1 MPAFSAYAPT
11 PDLAQ
16 SFLGGVRLAQDA
28 QQHAQQ
34 IQLQREKLAQ
44 AAQQAEM
51 ELMAKREAAQQQQLR
66 QQQEMEIE
74 KAYKQAQI
82 GLRQREVDESAKV
95 LEFKTQQAAQHAF
108 IQQTAQQRIA
118 RGEDPV
124 NVYQELGPQMGIG
137 LPSGLFR
144 PPTRELL
151 KEPRLVD
158 VGGRK
163 AAEMQAGHFAFLP
176 RDPRDPS
183 EMTTETEVIPATRG
197 RAAVPETT
205 EGGFLGIG
213 SRTVPAVPAVPA
225 TRERR
230 ITRHI
235 PVGQSHKAAPPKSAI
250 AYLREHPRTRDAFDA
265 WYGEGMADNYLE
277 E

>member
-183 EMTTETEVIPATRG
+183 EMTTETEVIPGTKA
-197 RAAVPETT
+197 RAEIPETT
-205 EGGFLGIG
+205 EGGFFGFG
-213 SRTVPAVPAVPA
+213 GHKFPAVPAVPA
-225 TRERR
+225 TNARR

-235 PVGQSHKAAPPKSAI
+235 PVAKARKSKPSQPAIDYLLDHPK
-250 AYLREHPRTRDAFDA
+250 TRDAFDA
-265 WYGEGMADNYLE
+265 KYGSGMAENYLE

>member
-11 PDLAQ
+11 PNLAQ
-16 SFLGGVRLAQDA
+16 SFLGGARLAQDA
-28 QQHAQQ
+28 AQHAQA

-44 AAQQAEM
+44 DAQQAEM
-51 ELMAKREAAQQQQLR
+51 ELMAKQQAAQQQQLR

-95 LEFKTQQAAQHAF
+95 LEFKTQQAAQHTL

-118 RGEDPV
+118 RGEDPQKV
-124 NVYQELGPQMGIG
+124 WQELGPQAGVG
-137 LPSGLFR
+137 LPAGLFR
-144 PPTRELL
+144 PPTATGTSAMPTEF
-151 KEPRLVD
+151 D
-158 VGGRK
+158 
-163 AAEMQAGHFAFLP
+163 
-176 RDPRDPS
+176 RDPNKSYITRGGAYIPPVKPSPS
-183 EMTTETEVIPATRG
+183 ELMTETEVIPATKG
-197 RAAVPETT
+197 RAEIPETT

-213 SRTVPAVPAVPA
+213 AHKVPAVPAVPA
-225 TRERR
+225 TSARR

-235 PVGQSHKAAPPKSAI
+235 PVAKTRKSKPSQPAIDYLLDHPK
-250 AYLREHPRTRDAFDA
+250 TRDAFDA
-265 WYGEGMADNYLE
+265 KYGSGMAENYLE

>member
-11 PDLAQ
+11 PNLAQ
-16 SFLGGVRLAQDA
+16 SFLGGARLAQDA
-28 QQHAQQ
+28 AQHAQA

-44 AAQQAEM
+44 DAQQAEM
-51 ELMAKREAAQQQQLR
+51 ELMAKQQAAQQQQLR

-95 LEFKTQQAAQHAF
+95 LEFKTQQAAQHTL

-118 RGEDPV
+118 RGEDPQKV
-124 NVYQELGPQMGIG
+124 WQELGPQAGVG
-137 LPSGLFR
+137 LPAGLFR

-176 RDPRDPS
+176 RDPS
-183 EMTTETEVIPATRG
+183 ELMTETEVIPATKG
-197 RAAVPETT
+197 RAEIPETT
-205 EGGFLGIG
+205 EGGFFGFG
-213 SRTVPAVPAVPA
+213 GHKVPAVPAVPA
-225 TRERR
+225 TSARR

-235 PVGQSHKAAPPKSAI
+235 PVRQSESSAPFKEGQRIRNRKNGKL
-250 AYLREHPRTRDAFDA
+250 YEVRN
-265 WYGEGMADNYLE
+265 GEPVEVE